1 METAVGAKLIIG
13 VPFEMTNVTSWLAVP
28 TPFEAVKLATLVP
41 TAVGVPLITPLG
53 ASESPAGM
61 FVALNVIGAVP
72 LTVTELLNATPTVA
86 LKELVEANC
95 GATPVGLV
103 IAAELAIRNPWS

>member
-61 FVALNVIGAVP
+61 FVPLNVIGAVP
-72 LTVTELLNATPTVA
+72 LAVTVA
-86 LKELVEANC
+86 LNAVPAAPLNEFVE
-95 GATPVGLV
+95 V
-103 IAAELAIRNPWS
+103 I